1 MASKHAETQVK
12 VTADTKLFNSKIND
26 AKQNFKDFEKVSEQ
40 VSTTLG
46 DTFNIPIGKV
56 EQMAGAL
63 KNLGNQLSESGNK
76 GVAAFGNLLKSINA
90 TSVAVAGLGIGAV
103 VSAFKLLNSEAE
115 AFKNTIQGANIELS
129 AKAYVDT
136 YAQVMRDARQEMG
149 KGTAETI
156 DDLKKGLGTFWEDI
170 KGGFA
175 NWIANGVS
183 GEDGIMAFGG
193 YSLYKAFSESN
204 SASGVAKAK
213 ATEAEALQE
222 KLYQLQVRSTE
233 EARKRAELEAQI
245 AEYRRTAYD
254 KNEDLTTREE
264 ALAKVKELMAAVY
277 GGSGGYSYTYT
288 EVGTGKQL
296 EGTLLGLTNI
306 EKEMSTL
313 MDDLANLASSDVETV
328 NAAAQQYQ
336 VMLGTI
342 KQQQD
347 RERELLEIEQQLQN
361 TSKERA
367 KSAAAA
373 AEAAAKEAEAAAAI
387 KTSREQLAALDLG
400 VSDTAAGLGSSNTKV
415 STGAEI
421 LSRTFDATAWE
432 EFAKSVD
439 EGFIKTFG
447 DIKIGVGVELDKK
460 SVQDFS
466 AQLNSLISSSVTEM
480 GTMLGQLFGDLATGG
495 DAWGNFKSAAL
506 SAMGDLAIALGKLAI
521 EAGLA
526 SEGIKAAL
534 HLDNPYIAIAAGVA
548 LIALGAAVKTGLSNI
563 SNGNYSSSS
572 ATASVASSSYSSS
585 SSSQDWAESEVNV
598 KVTGTLQANGS
609 ALVAVLNNEEKRKSH
624 TT

>member
-1 MASKHAETQVK
+1 MASKHAETQVR
-12 VTADTKLFNSKIND
+12 VTANTKDFNAKVKES
-26 AKQNFKDFEKVSEQ
+26 KQNFQDFAKVSDQ
-40 VSTTLG
+40 VSSKLG
-46 DTFNIPIGKV
+46 SALGVPTDKIN
-56 EQMAGAL
+56 QMAGAL
-63 KNLGNQLSESGNK
+63 RGLGQKLEATGNT
-76 GVAAFGNLLKSINA
+76 GVQSFANILKSIGPVTTA
-90 TSVAVAGLGIGAV
+90 IAGLGIGAA

-115 AFKNTIQGANIELS
+115 AFKNTIQGANLEL
-129 AKAYVDT
+129 ATKAYADT
-136 YAQVMRDARQEMG
+136 YRQVMRDARQE
-149 KGTAETI
+149 
-156 DDLKKGLGTFWEDI
+156 LG
-170 KGGFA
+170 
-175 NWIANGVS
+175 
-183 GEDGIMAFGG
+183 
-193 YSLYKAFSESN
+193 
-204 SASGVAKAK
+204 SGVASLQEQAKKVTSTAASNIVSSIFNQFSGKTDLAGTGLLTGGNAEAWAK
-213 ATEAEALQE
+213 ATVKATAAEQKQKE
-222 KLYQLQVRSTE
+222 IYQLQIRATE

-264 ALAKVKELMAAVY
+264 ALAKVKELMEAVY
-277 GGSGGYSYTYT
+277 SGSSDYKYTYT
-288 EVGTGKQL
+288 EAGTGK
-296 EGTLLGLTNI
+296 EITGALLGLTNI
-306 EKEMSTL
+306 EKQMSIL
-313 MDDLANLASSDVETV
+313 KDELAGLASSDLATV

-361 TSKERA
+361 TGKERA

-373 AEAAAKEAEAAAAI
+373 ADAAAKEAEAAAAI

-400 VSDTAAGLGSSNTKV
+400 VSSAAVGLGASNTKV
-415 STGAEI
+415 STGAEL

-447 DIKIGVGVELDKK
+447 DLKIGVGVELDKEQ
-460 SVQDFS
+460 VIDFTN
-466 AQLNSLISSSVTEM
+466 QLNSLISSSVT
-480 GTMLGQLFGDLATGG
+480 TMSTHLGQLFGDLATGG
-495 DAWGNFKSAAL
+495 DAWGNFEENAVN
-506 SAMGDLAIALGKLAI
+506 AMGDLAIALGKLAI
-521 EAGLA
+521 ESGLA
-526 SEGIKAAL
+526 SDGIKAAINL
-534 HLDNPYIAIAAGVA
+534 GGGWVAIAAGAALVA
-548 LIALGAAVKTGLSNI
+548 LGTAIKTGLSNI
-563 SNGNYSSSS
+563 SSGNYSSSS

>member
-63 KNLGNQLSESGNK
+63 KNLGNKLSESGNT
-76 GVAAFGNLLKSINA
+76 GVAAFGNLLKSIND
-90 TSVAVAGLGIGAV
+90 TSVAVAGLGLGAV
-103 VSAFKLLNSEAE
+103 VSAFRLLNSEAE
-115 AFKNTIQGANIELS
+115 AFRSTIQGANIELS

-136 YAQVMRDARQEMG
+136 YAQVLRDARQEMG
-149 KGTAETI
+149 KGTAETMANI
-156 DDLKKGLGTFWEDI
+156 KKGLGTFWEDI

-193 YSLYKAFSESN
+193 YSLYKAFAENN
-204 SASGVAKAK
+204 SVSDTAKAK

-277 GGSGGYSYTYT
+277 GGSGNYKYSYT

-336 VMLGTI
+336 VALNTV

-361 TSKERA
+361 IEKERA
-367 KSAAAA
+367 KEAAAA
-373 AEAAAKEAEAAAAI
+373 AAAAAKEAEAAAAM
-387 KTSREQLAALDLG
+387 KASKEQLAALNLKAIG
-400 VSDTAAGLGSSNTKV
+400 AAAGLGSSKTKA
-415 STGAEI
+415 SLGTEI
-421 LSRTFDATAWE
+421 LSRASDTTVWD

-439 EGFIKTFG
+439 KSFIKTFG
-447 DIKIGVGVELDKK
+447 DLTIGVGIELDKGK
-460 SVQDFS
+460 VQDFT
-466 AQLNSLISSSVTEM
+466 AQLESLINSSVESIST
-480 GTMLGQLFGDLATGG
+480 TLGQLFGDLATGG
-495 DAWGNFKSAAL
+495 DAWGNFKSAAI
-506 SAMGDLAIALGKLAI
+506 SAFGDMAIAVGKIAVAAGTATLGL
-521 EAGLA
+521 
-526 SEGIKAAL
+526 KAAFESL
-534 HLDNPYIAIAAGVA
+534 NPYVALAAGAA
-548 LIALGAAVKTGLSNI
+548 LIALGTAVKTGLSNVA
-563 SNGNYSSSS
+563 SGNYSSSS
-572 ATASVASSSYSSS
+572 ATSTVASSSYSSS
-585 SSSQDWAESEVNV
+585 ASNDWAESEVNV

>member
-1 MASKHAETQVK
+1 MASKHAETQVR
-12 VTADTKLFNSKIND
+12 VTANTKDFNAKVKES
-26 AKQNFKDFEKVSEQ
+26 KQNFQDFAKVSDQ
-40 VSTTLG
+40 VSSKLG
-46 DTFNIPIGKV
+46 SALGVPTDKIN
-56 EQMAGAL
+56 QMAGAL
-63 KNLGNQLSESGNK
+63 RGLGQKLEATGNT
-76 GVAAFGNLLKSINA
+76 GVQSFANILKSIGPVTTA
-90 TSVAVAGLGIGAV
+90 IAGLGIGAA

-115 AFKNTIQGANIELS
+115 AFKNTIQGANLEL
-129 AKAYVDT
+129 ATKAYADT
-136 YAQVMRDARQEMG
+136 YRQVMRDARQE
-149 KGTAETI
+149 
-156 DDLKKGLGTFWEDI
+156 LG
-170 KGGFA
+170 
-175 NWIANGVS
+175 
-183 GEDGIMAFGG
+183 
-193 YSLYKAFSESN
+193 
-204 SASGVAKAK
+204 SGVANLQEQAKKVTSTAASNIVSSIFNQFSGKTDLAGTGLLTGGNAEAWAK
-213 ATEAEALQE
+213 ATVKATAAEQKQKE
-222 KLYQLQVRSTE
+222 IYQLQIRATE

-264 ALAKVKELMAAVY
+264 ALAKVKELMEAVY
-277 GGSGGYSYTYT
+277 SGSSNYKYTYT
-288 EVGTGKQL
+288 EAGTGK
-296 EGTLLGLTNI
+296 EITGALLGLTNI
-306 EKEMSTL
+306 EKQMSIL
-313 MDDLANLASSDVETV
+313 KDELAGLASSDLATV

-361 TSKERA
+361 TNKERA

-373 AEAAAKEAEAAAAI
+373 ADAAAKEAEAAVAI

-400 VSDTAAGLGSSNTKV
+400 VSSAAAGLSASNTKV
-415 STGAEI
+415 STGAEL

-447 DIKIGVGVELDKK
+447 NLKIGVGVELDKEQ
-460 SVQDFS
+460 VIDFTN
-466 AQLNSLISSSVTEM
+466 QLNSLISSSVT
-480 GTMLGQLFGDLATGG
+480 TMSTHLGQLFGDLATGG
-495 DAWGNFKSAAL
+495 DAWGNFEENAVN
-506 SAMGDLAIALGKLAI
+506 AMGDLAIALGKLAI
-521 EAGLA
+521 ESGLA
-526 SEGIKAAL
+526 SDGIKAAINL
-534 HLDNPYIAIAAGVA
+534 GGGWVAIAAGAALVA
-548 LIALGAAVKTGLSNI
+548 LGTAIKTGLSNI
-563 SNGNYSSSS
+563 SSGNYSSSS

>member
-1 MASKHAETQVK
+1 MASKHAETQVR
-12 VTADTKLFNSKIND
+12 VTANTRDFNAKVKES
-26 AKQNFKDFEKVSEQ
+26 KQNFQDFAKVSDQ
-40 VSTTLG
+40 VSSKLG
-46 DTFNIPIGKV
+46 GALGIPTDKIN
-56 EQMAGAL
+56 QMAGAL
-63 KNLGNQLSESGNK
+63 RGLGQKLEQTGSTGAQSFANI
-76 GVAAFGNLLKSINA
+76 LKSIGPVTTA
-90 TSVAVAGLGIGAV
+90 LAGLGIGAA

-115 AFKNTIQGANIELS
+115 AFKNTIQGANLEL
-129 AKAYVDT
+129 ATKAYADT
-136 YAQVMRDARQEMG
+136 YRQVMRDARQE
-149 KGTAETI
+149 
-156 DDLKKGLGTFWEDI
+156 LG
-170 KGGFA
+170 
-175 NWIANGVS
+175 
-183 GEDGIMAFGG
+183 
-193 YSLYKAFSESN
+193 
-204 SASGVAKAK
+204 SGVASLQEQAKKVTSTAASNIVSSIFNQFSGKTDLAGTGLLTGGNAK
-213 ATEAEALQE
+213 AWADATVKATAAEQKQKE
-222 KLYQLQVRSTE
+222 IYQLQIRATE

-264 ALAKVKELMAAVY
+264 ALAKVKELMEAVY
-277 GGSGGYSYTYT
+277 SGSNKYEYTYT
-288 EVGTGKQL
+288 EAGTGEQL
-296 EGTLLGLTNI
+296 TGTLLGLTNI

-313 MDDLANLASSDVETV
+313 KDELANLASSDLATV

-361 TSKERA
+361 TGKERA

-387 KTSREQLAALDLG
+387 KTSREQLVALDLG
-400 VSDTAAGLGSSNTKV
+400 VSNTAAGLGSSNAKV

-439 EGFIKTFG
+439 EGFIRTFG
-447 DIKIGVGVELDKK
+447 DLKIGVGVELNKEQ
-460 SVQDFS
+460 VIDFTN
-466 AQLNSLISSSVTEM
+466 QLNSLISSSVT
-480 GTMLGQLFGDLATGG
+480 TMSTHLGQLFGDLATGG
-495 DAWGNFKSAAL
+495 DAWGNFEENAVN
-506 SAMGDLAIALGKLAI
+506 AMGDLAIALGKLAI
-521 EAGLA
+521 ESGLA
-526 SEGIKAAL
+526 SDGIKAAINL
-534 HLDNPYIAIAAGVA
+534 GGGWVAIAAGAALVA
-548 LIALGAAVKTGLSNI
+548 LGTAIKTGLSNI